1 MNSRDRGSVTP
12 WPKMWKRM
20 FCERK
25 RDLIGHVQR
34 TLSQLLELVHHQKEA
49 VANGAT
55 NTVHSIDTQI
65 ELKIGEKERA
75 MGALERHQQEHGC

>member
-1 MNSRDRGSVTP
+1 MYSIK
-12 WPKMWKRM
+12 KMIFEQGKREGKNTIESNKAIEM
-20 FCERK
+20 
-25 RDLIGHVQR
+25 
-34 TLSQLLELVHHQKEA
+34 SQLLEMVHHQKEA

-75 MGALERHQQEHGC
+75 MGALERHQQEQGC